1 MGTEIQLT
9 VSGVSLSY
17 SKNNMGIDYGSLFQE
32 GDESRRK
39 IDGINYEYYEENP
52 DKESELAQQEEV
64 FTRPLARILP
74 RLQIFGATIEG
85 ARAEY
90 KAIVAD
96 ALEIQNIR
104 NENPLYSFPKIDFL
118 SFEEFCDLANR
129 YPLSSLE
136 HNYIDDD
143 EKAKGRLKS
152 DRDFDRVPST
162 GYSGIF
168 WSEASYF
175 SAKVCILSAE
185 SMLQVFGLR
194 GRFERG

>member
-118 SFEEFCDLANR
+118 S
-129 YPLSSLE
+129 
-136 HNYIDDD
+136 
-143 EKAKGRLKS
+143 
-152 DRDFDRVPST
+152 
-162 GYSGIF
+162 
-168 WSEASYF
+168 
-175 SAKVCILSAE
+175 E
-185 SMLQVFGLR
+185 SVSKLTLTEPNGVA
-194 GRFERG
+194 